1 VKRLLTYPTASREM
15 RSPQRLMDAPPEDE
29 ERPQTDAESEPDET
43 DDDTPGFGFTAVVVA
58 FLSLVAGFYWKTE
71 SNRID

>member
-1 VKRLLTYPTASREM
+1 
-15 RSPQRLMDAPPEDE
+15 MDAPPEDE